1 MTALEEYTA
10 HHAETVEEIMH
21 RWPWRRFEGMF
32 KRHLLRKAREELRQ
46 MRDMRIV
53 ALDANM
59 NYDSEEGRSA
69 KQQRV
74 ENCQQAYDESVKI
87 LYSAIKPEDQQE
99 KSPFDDDPLFG
110 PLKQHANVLRYEAS
124 QPLVEQAGMGR
135 QLIGAT

>member
-59 NYDSEEGRSA
+59 MRD
-69 KQQRV
+69 
-74 ENCQQAYDESVKI
+74 
-87 LYSAIKPEDQQE
+87 
-99 KSPFDDDPLFG
+99 
-110 PLKQHANVLRYEAS
+110 EAS